1 MLEQKKQEP
10 LSSPDILKLSN
21 ELLYQKYM
29 MSREH
34 IHSFFQDLNM
44 ADYVALHIVKEAESS
59 DGTHTGRTYLKDLA
73 QKMRMDIH
81 QVSKMAGNLSD
92 RGLVKWSHDGNGSEG
107 TYLIP
112 TEYGLNILER
122 KEKILRDYYGK
133 VIRTYGEEN
142 VIQLLTLMQR
152 LETVMNEELEN
163 IEGEPTSQDG

>member
-1 MLEQKKQEP
+1 MQDQKKE
-10 LSSPDILKLSN
+10 DILKLSN

-44 ADYVALHIVKEAESS
+44 ADYVALHIVKEAESA
-59 DGTHTGRTYLKDLA
+59 DGSHNGRTYLKDLA
-73 QKMRMDIH
+73 QKMRLDIH
-81 QVSKMAGNLSD
+81 QVSKMAANLND

-112 TEYGLNILER
+112 TEYGSDILEK
-122 KEKILRDYYGK
+122 KEKILRDYYGR
-133 VIRTYGEEN
+133 VIETYGKDN

-152 LETVMNEELEN
+152 LETVMNDELEN
-163 IEGEPTSQDG
+163 MGGESSDQED